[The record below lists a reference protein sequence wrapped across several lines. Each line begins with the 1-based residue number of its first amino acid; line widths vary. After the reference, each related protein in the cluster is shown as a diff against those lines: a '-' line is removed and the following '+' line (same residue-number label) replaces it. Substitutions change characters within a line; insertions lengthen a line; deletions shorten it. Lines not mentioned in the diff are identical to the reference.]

1 MWITFW
7 FREPR
12 RHYMSWFRLVSATTI
27 KDDCTSYYRRPAWI
41 PIFTLILCYW
51 NWLQAARLFCQL
63 AWFSN
68 MTVHLHSARTACV
81 VRDWITTKCTRFIGK
96 HEWPPNSPDLNPLD
110 YYFWGDNA
118 RALPHEAELKDAL
131 QLIWDELPQNSINKA
146 LLCVK
151 AGAEHFRDNKSLF
164 CIIELLCLL
173 HFNHW

>member
-51 NWLQAARLFCQL
+51 NWLQTARLFCQL

-68 MTVHLHSARTACV
+68 MTVHLHSAHTACV

-118 RALPHEAELKDAL
+118 RALPHVSAEAEKHRR
-131 QLIWDELPQNSINKA
+131 
-146 LLCVK
+146 
-151 AGAEHFRDNKSLF
+151 AEGCPTVNLGWVAT
-164 CIIELLCLL
+164 E
-173 HFNHW
+173 FNQQSAAVC